1 MNYKKTIM
9 EVMNRNGQHVTDEN
23 KLIDMVLT
31 IAEFMQIIK
40 ELQAEGMFPE
50 AKQKVKELQLT

>member
-1 MNYKKTIM
+1 MNYKKKM
-9 EVMNRNGQHVTDEN
+9 MKVMNRYGYNLTDKD

-31 IAEFMQIIK
+31 IQEQMQIIK